1 MLFPWVSNHSLYL
14 FKLVQFVS
22 CLEVPSFDVVAVFQD
37 PCPGCPELNPNPID
51 PFPVQTMVGQVLGL
65 YQKFIGQNP
74 THQGH
79 VVEVVLP
86 IVMNS
91 QNKACSNLIIT
102 TDLFE
107 LNYHWFPCCRLPSH
121 I

>member
-1 MLFPWVSNHSLYL
+1 
-14 FKLVQFVS
+14 
-22 CLEVPSFDVVAVFQD
+22 
-37 PCPGCPELNPNPID
+37 
-51 PFPVQTMVGQVLGL
+51 MVGQVLGL

-91 QNKACSNLIIT
+91 QILSD
-102 TDLFE
+102 DLLF
-107 LNYHWFPCCRLPSH
+107 LVQQTPQCLVFF
-121 I
+121 